1 MFDEITFKFIW
12 VLIGIM
18 IVVFYIQNRSDD

>member
-1 MFDEITFKFIW
+1 MVDDITFKFIW

-18 IVVFYIQNRSDD
+18 IVVFYIQSRSDD

>member
-1 MFDEITFKFIW
+1 MIDEITFKFIW

-18 IVVFYIQNRSDD
+18 IVVFYIQSRSDD

>member
-1 MFDEITFKFIW
+1 MVDEITFKFIW

-18 IVVFYIQNRSDD
+18 IVVFYIQSKNDD

>member
-1 MFDEITFKFIW
+1 MVDDITFKFIW

>member
-1 MFDEITFKFIW
+1 MVDEITFKFIW

-18 IVVFYIQNRSDD
+18 IVVFYIQSRNDD

>member
-1 MFDEITFKFIW
+1 MVDEITFKFIW

-18 IVVFYIQNRSDD
+18 IVVFYIQSRSDD